1 MLRIRG
7 MRKAKPSVSKTK
19 DVPVLVK
26 LSTVKPSAI
35 TWVRPRTWP
44 RGKLSIVAGDPGLG
58 KSFLAL
64 DAAARISRGTE
75 WPEGGK
81 APRGNVVILTAEDAL
96 SDTVRPRLDAM
107 GADAKKIIALQ
118 AIKSGDGQ
126 ERLPALKG
134 DLPILEGVVQ
144 KHRPALV
151 IIDPLSAYLG
161 NASPSVRGLL
171 AQVARLA
178 ERYKTA
184 VVAVMHLNK
193 SSAKG
198 LYRVSGSVAFTAA
211 ARSVFLVAQGHPT
224 PEANASH
231 SDGEAKPAASGP
243 RTYFGAVKM
252 NLAAHPPVLA
262 FCIKQNG
269 KGAVIEWENAP
280 VDVNL
285 EAVLTAQA
293 ETSDERH
300 ERLAAKDWLKEVL
313 TAAGGSLTVDVIK
326 QHANDVEM
334 SWSSI
339 RRAKQLLGVK
349 SERTGW
355 GAWGHW
361 KWSLPAPRDHA
372 GH

>member
-7 MRKAKPSVSKTK
+7 MRKAKPSASKTK

-44 RGKLSIVAGDPGLG
+44 RGKLSIVAGGPGLG

-64 DAAARISRGTE
+64 DAAARISRGAE

-81 APRGNVVILTAEDAL
+81 APRGTVVILTAEDAL

-134 DLPILEGVVQ
+134 DLPILEGVVR

-171 AQVARLA
+171 AQVGRLA

-211 ARSVFLVAQGHPT
+211 ARSVFLVAQDHPT
-224 PEANASH
+224 PEAA
-231 SDGEAKPAASGP
+231 GEAKLAASGP

-252 NLAAHPPVLA
+252 NLTAHPPVMA

-269 KGAVIEWENAP
+269 KGALVEWEKAP

-285 EAVLTAQA
+285 EAVLTAQS
-293 ETSDERH
+293 ESSDERH

-313 TAAGGSLTVDVIK
+313 TAAGGSLTVDMIK
-326 QHANDVEM
+326 QHANEVEM
-334 SWSSI
+334 SWSAI
-339 RRAKQLLGVK
+339 RRAKQALGVTSK
-349 SERTGW
+349 REGW

-361 KWSLPAPRDHA
+361 RWSLPTPRDHA